1 MKMPIIMFREGTREA
16 DRLLEEHKGAEAE
29 AKKLKAGMDSSV
41 GICILEGVFRIMEGV
56 LCILEGEHS
65 ILEGVYCILEGVFS
79 ILKSAEWAACYRFEL
94 SVRIGSFTSVKDSAK
109 QIFD

>member
-1 MKMPIIMFREGTREA
+1 MPIIMFREGTREA

-41 GICILEGVFRIMEGV
+41 GICILEGVFRI
-56 LCILEGEHS
+56 
-65 ILEGVYCILEGVFS
+65 LEGVFS